1 MTDVTAKWI
10 REQAR
15 FRGISEFDK
24 KILLSSPHIYRDETK
39 FINEAFDGEF
49 DGTQVK
55 ELGKEISSYMGIGYA
70 VPLHSGA
77 AALHMAVKLAAEKL
91 YGSSTGIVTP
101 DGVGK
106 GGALYGKRAFC
117 SDFTEQWMIAPVIYE
132 GGEPVF
138 IDSSDLDWSMDPE
151 VLELAFG
158 KYPEVKLVIMN
169 HAYGFPGQI
178 AEIRRICDE
187 HGALLIECAG
197 ESFGACVRTES
208 CGQGIGRTGSGAE
221 GGPGLAGSKTE
232 TGEEVIGKTET
243 RRTEEESSEGVWK
256 KTGTFGD
263 YGILDFG
270 RDRIIPGSSGGA
282 LLARDFYA
290 SEKASYWAEGAMA
303 AAPWNQH
310 EELGYRYG
318 MDDLAAA
325 VLRGQL
331 KHIEEHITKK
341 KAIYERYLNNLD
353 DDLVCMIP
361 EGEGTQPN
369 YWMPCMTCE
378 SNIQFMET
386 RSERQYTYTAQHGT
400 AAPMEIYDALMAFGA
415 ESRPVYKPM
424 SMQPLFRNYE
434 HFTLDGAWRCYENFR
449 NDSFWVRCDR
459 AKQYFESGLCL
470 PGDIRMTKEEQ
481 DKVIEI
487 ILACFY
493 E

>member
-15 FRGISEFDK
+15 FKGITEFHK
-24 KILLSSPHIYRDETK
+24 KILLSSPQRYGDETE
-39 FINEAFDGEF
+39 FIHQAFDGGF
-49 DGTQVK
+49 DGTQGK
-55 ELGKEISSYMGIGYA
+55 ELGKELSEYMGIEYA
-70 VPLHSGA
+70 VPLHSGT
-77 AALHMAVKLAAEKL
+77 AALHLAVKLAAEKL

-106 GGALYGKRAFC
+106 GGALCGKRVFC
-117 SDFTEQWMIAPVIYE
+117 SDFAAQWVAAPVIYE

-151 VLELAFG
+151 VLELAFK
-158 KYPEVKLVIMN
+158 KYPDVRIVIMN

-187 HGALLIECAG
+187 HGALLMECAG
-197 ESFGACVRTES
+197 ESFGACVRTGSFE
-208 CGQGIGRTGSGAE
+208 QGSDG
-221 GGPGLAGSKTE
+221 
-232 TGEEVIGKTET
+232 
-243 RRTEEESSEGVWK
+243 GVWR

-263 YGILDFG
+263 YGILNFD
-270 RDRIIPGSSGGA
+270 RDGIIAGSSGGA
-282 LLARDFYA
+282 LLVRDFYA
-290 SEKASYWAEGAMA
+290 AEKASYWAEGAKA
-303 AAPWNQH
+303 ATPWNQH
-310 EELGYRYG
+310 EELGYQYG

-325 VLRGQL
+325 ALRGQL
-331 KHIEEHITKK
+331 MHIEEHIAKK
-341 KAIYERYLNNLD
+341 KAIYERYLDHLD
-353 DDLVCMIP
+353 DGLVCMIP
-361 EGEGTQPN
+361 EGEDTRPN

-378 SNIQFMET
+378 SNIQYMET
-386 RSERQYTYTAQHGT
+386 RSERRYTYTAQHGT

-415 ESRPVYKPM
+415 ESRPVCKPM

-449 NDSFWVRCDR
+449 NDTFWLRCDR

-470 PGDIRMTKEEQ
+470 PGDICMTPEEQ
-481 DKVIEI
+481 DKVIDI